1 MMFRNIAL
9 LLSAVTATA
18 KSLTSGGIYEIN
30 AESQLGNHLLASARK
45 LEGNED
51 FDNTWVTNYSVK
63 FQGCHHVAQWNEEA
77 DGDED
82 VRIQTKRLVRFR
94 LCPSGSC
101 ESTSAAGC
109 KSGYGDYIIDMN
121 IFVEAWLQA
130 EMQDKEQTC
139 ENAANN
145 CDCDEADDRDT
156 CEYNCYINQGLDY
169 CANLEEAEDFNVEN
183 YLECGQYQGDND
195 NNNGVE
201 YYVGPYCAKQGGAI
215 FLGLF
220 TDDTCTTFADSNGGT
235 STFMNTFGS
244 SLPYSSDSIVGYDCK
259 SCMEPQDANE
269 QNNGDAADEDEVR
282 ELCETIYENGGK
294 CESGLSVQYRN
305 EAACQ
310 FIEGVKIIRQDGVIE
325 TSSSRSSTTA
335 TVFIVLF
342 AIAFALLGGYVYYLK
357 TKLDRAKINL
367 SSE

>member
-1 MMFRNIAL
+1 MLVQMQILSFAL
-9 LLSAVTATA
+9 LSLFASTVAD
-18 KSLTSGGIYEIN
+18 LTSTSSAGK
-30 AESQLGNHLLASARK
+30 HLLNHARN
-45 LEGNED
+45 LEGNQAYD
-51 FDNTWVTNYSVK
+51 FSWVTNYSVK

-77 DGDED
+77 EDEED

-94 LCPSGSC
+94 MCPSGSC
-101 ESTSAAGC
+101 TDTKAAGC
-109 KSGYGDYIIDMN
+109 TSGYGDYVVDMGTFMDSWGQTVQQDN
-121 IFVEAWLQA
+121 EYACEQA
-130 EMQDKEQTC
+130 AYNCGCDDSDDKE
-139 ENAANN
+139 
-145 CDCDEADDRDT
+145 T
-156 CEYNCYINQGLDY
+156 CEYNCYVNQGLSY
-169 CANLEEAEDFNVEN
+169 CIQNDENEAFNLED
-183 YLECGQYQGDND
+183 YLECAQYGND
-195 NNNGVE
+195 NNGNA

-235 STFMNTFGS
+235 STFVSTFGT
-244 SLPYSSDSIVGYDCK
+244 SLPYASESMVGYECMSCK
-259 SCMEPQDANE
+259 EPSNN
-269 QNNGDAADEDEVR
+269 QNYNDAADADEVR
-282 ELCETIYENGGK
+282 ELCETVYNAAGK
-294 CESGLSVQYRN
+294 CESNMAISYQN

>member
-1 MMFRNIAL
+1 MQIGLFAL
-9 LLSAVTATA
+9 S
-18 KSLTSGGIYEIN
+18 I
-30 AESQLGNHLLASARK
+30 LASAAAELTTSSSAGQHLLSHARN
-45 LEGNED
+45 LEGNQEFD
-51 FDNTWVTNYSVK
+51 FSWVTNYSVK
-63 FQGCHHVAQWNEEA
+63 FQGCHHVAQWNENA
-77 DGDED
+77 DDEED

-101 ESTSAAGC
+101 SSQKAAGC
-109 KSGYGDYIIDMN
+109 SSGYGDYVVDMN
-121 IFVEAWLQA
+121 TFMEAWAQA
-130 EMQDKEQTC
+130 DQQDHYYTCQEASYNCGC
-139 ENAANN
+139 ENS
-145 CDCDEADDRDT
+145 DDRDT
-156 CEYNCYINQGLDY
+156 CEYNCYSSKGLSY
-169 CANLEEAEDFNVEN
+169 CIQDDQNEQFQLDK
-183 YLECGQYQGDND
+183 YLQCAQYGNG
-195 NNNGVE
+195 NNGYD

-235 STFMNTFGS
+235 STFMSTFGTG
-244 SLPYSSDSIVGYDCK
+244 LPYSSESMVGYDCK
-259 SCMEPQDANE
+259 SCAEPTDAN
-269 QNNGDAADEDEVR
+269 QKNYGDAADADQVR
-282 ELCETIYENGGK
+282 ELCETVYNAGGK
-294 CESGLSVQYRN
+294 CESNMNISYKN
-305 EAACQ
+305 DAACQ